1 MDRSSLFWW
10 LALNRIPGVGQVIF
24 KRLLDRFGS
33 PESAFRAKREELL
46 EIESMRKGSVQ
57 AILRFK
63 QDPGIEK
70 ELDLL
75 ASLGIGILTLTDP
88 FYPPMLAHIPDPPPI
103 LYYRGRP
110 SQADAR
116 SIAIVGSRLSSPYGI
131 KITERLAWS
140 LAKNP
145 LTVVS
150 GMARGID
157 SAAHRGALMAQG
169 RTVAVLGSGLDVVY
183 PSENKPLY
191 EEIVET
197 GMVCSEYPPGTL
209 PERQHFPARN
219 RLISGISLGA
229 VIVEATQHSG
239 SLITARLAL
248 DQGREVFAV
257 PGSVESFKSSGTHRL
272 IKQGAKLVEHA
283 GDILEE
289 FPFLSSEGGL
299 SQTGGVEISPEP
311 VLPSAQKKI
320 WDALSQDPLHVDQI
334 SRETQ
339 LSTGPLLSLLLEME
353 LRGIIKQLPG
363 KFFIKA

>member
-1 MDRSSLFWW
+1 MDRSSLYWW

-33 PESAFRAKREELL
+33 PEAVFQAARGELL
-46 EIESMRKGSVQ
+46 EIEGIRRHSVQ
-57 AILRFK
+57 AVLRFRP
-63 QDPGIEK
+63 DPEIERELE
-70 ELDLL
+70 ELDRLE
-75 ASLGIGILTLTDP
+75 IGVLILTDP
-88 FYPPMLAHIPDPPPI
+88 LYPSMLAHIPDPPPF

-110 SQADAR
+110 APEDGR

-140 LAKNP
+140 LAKHP

-157 SAAHRGALMAQG
+157 SAAHRGALMAEG
-169 RTVAVLGSGLDVVY
+169 RTVAVLGSGLDVIY
-183 PSENKPLY
+183 PAENKKLF
-191 EEIVET
+191 EEIVES
-197 GMVCSEYPPGTL
+197 GLVCSEYPPGTL

-219 RLISGISLGA
+219 RIISGMSLGA

-248 DQGREVFAV
+248 EQGREVFAV

-272 IKQGAKLVEHA
+272 IKQGAKLAEHA

-289 FPFLSSEGGL
+289 FPYLYSEL
-299 SQTGGVEISPEP
+299 QAGGVETPLEP
-311 VLPSAQKKI
+311 VLPSDQKKI
-320 WDALSQDPLHVDQI
+320 WDSLSHDPLHVDQI
-334 SRETQ
+334 SRETR
-339 LSTGPLLSLLLEME
+339 LGTGLLLSLLLEME
-353 LRGIIKQLPG
+353 LRGIVKQLPG
-363 KFFIKA
+363 KLFVRA